1 MKAKCEK
8 YFPLIGTIVCAIIVY
23 IGCRT
28 SISNGCIGKFIY
40 NFCNNMLSQDS
51 ISIFITIEG
60 ILFAGLLTFLGLFL
74 QLDNQ
79 VMSFIKEYKGTYLR
93 LLCFVKISIASTLI
107 ALVFSIFLYGIITC
121 YIPWIIKLIWGCTIL
136 YSILTSIRMIYVYF
150 VLLTP
155 ASNSNDSKNKK

>member
-8 YFPLIGTIVCAIIVY
+8 YFPIGLTVVCAIIVY

-28 SISNGCIGKFIY
+28 SISNKCIGKFIY
-40 NFCNNMLSQDS
+40 TFCNNMLSQDS

-74 QLDNQ
+74 QLNNET
-79 VMSFIKEYKGTYLR
+79 MAFIKEYKSSYLR
-93 LLCFVKISIASTLI
+93 LLRFVKIPIASTLL
-107 ALVFSIFLYGIITC
+107 ALVFSISLYGIIT
-121 YIPWIIKLIWGCTIL
+121 YNIPWIIKIVWGSSIL

-150 VLLTP
+150 IVLTP
-155 ASNSNDSKNKK
+155 PSIKKK